1 MPARGSARG
10 GESGGEQPEVAP
22 RVPASLYVST
32 PSAAPPPTSSRAV
45 VSSSLKQGAGSGLL
59 SAEQVQDRIDAA
71 VEEAKAATEAEWRAH
86 LANAVLL
93 TRQENALYT
102 PGTVPQPLPAK
113 YNSGLGGSKGG
124 VAGTLSS
131 RQDFGA
137 SAKMAVVTDLAN
149 LAVAL
154 EAASKK
160 REMRGSLS
168 HGTLAVAPPPKLE
181 AGVPEAIT
189 QALLSQRRT
198 SHPAGK
204 HRTQEKPS
212 GLALSSSQRAV
223 AATAPA
229 TSRAVQHEKSSP
241 RVLSGMRGR
250 TVTRGVADHT
260 AMDGTRRLDRGI
272 GQTDALR
279 RKAEGAERE
288 HKRVAELGRASN
300 HHHLHRVGAQHT
312 WSGAAARDRARNL
325 RI

>member
-1 MPARGSARG
+1 
-10 GESGGEQPEVAP
+10 
-22 RVPASLYVST
+22 
-32 PSAAPPPTSSRAV
+32 
-45 VSSSLKQGAGSGLL
+45 
-59 SAEQVQDRIDAA
+59 
-71 VEEAKAATEAEWRAH
+71 
-86 LANAVLL
+86 
-93 TRQENALYT
+93 
-102 PGTVPQPLPAK
+102 
-113 YNSGLGGSKGG
+113 
-124 VAGTLSS
+124 
-131 RQDFGA
+131 
-137 SAKMAVVTDLAN
+137 MAVVTDLAN

-212 GLALSSSQRAV
+212 GLALNPSQRAV

-241 RVLSGMRGR
+241 YVLTSMRGR
-250 TVTRGVADHT
+250 TVTRGVGRTTRQWT
-260 AMDGTRRLDRGI
+260 ARGGLIAESAKSTRCV
-272 GQTDALR
+272 A
-279 RKAEGAERE
+279 KAEGAERE
-288 HKRVAELGRASN
+288 HKRAAELGRASN

-312 WSGAAARDRARNL
+312 RERCRARAIV
-325 RI
+325 RATSEFER

>member
-1 MPARGSARG
+1 M
-10 GESGGEQPEVAP
+10 
-22 RVPASLYVST
+22 PASLYVST

-160 REMRGSLS
+160 RGMRGSLS

-181 AGVPEAIT
+181 ARVPEAIT

-241 RVLSGMRGR
+241 LR
-250 TVTRGVADHT
+250 TNQHERAHGDAWRRPDHT
-260 AMDGTRRLDRGI
+260 AMDGTRRPDRGI
-272 GQTDALR
+272 GQI
-279 RKAEGAERE
+279 
-288 HKRVAELGRASN
+288 GRAASQKQRA
-300 HHHLHRVGAQHT
+300 LSASTSALQSSAARPIITTSTGLELST
-312 WSGAAARDRARNL
+312 PGSGAAARDRARNL